1 MRFKYLILATILS
14 VSATAVAAQDNE
26 INRKFICTHD
36 DFLKERCGFL
46 SVPMTIGETINLGR
60 NEYERELIAQQ
71 LYEHIST
78 DEDFVLPPGQSI
90 FFD

>member
-1 MRFKYLILATILS
+1 
-14 VSATAVAAQDNE
+14 
-26 INRKFICTHD
+26 
-36 DFLKERCGFL
+36 
-46 SVPMTIGETINLGR
+46 MTIGETINLGR